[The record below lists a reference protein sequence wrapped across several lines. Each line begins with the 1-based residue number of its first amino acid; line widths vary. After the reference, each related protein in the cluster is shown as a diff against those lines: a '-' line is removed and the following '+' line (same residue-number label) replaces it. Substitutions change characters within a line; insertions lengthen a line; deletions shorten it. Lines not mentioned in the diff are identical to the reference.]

1 MPTQNIPI
9 YITDEKYE
17 TFLEKKGV
25 ITEKIK
31 QLIKEELEWARKK
44 KLMSFLLLL
53 SGVMT

>member
-31 QLIKEELEWARKK
+31 QLIKEELE
-44 KLMSFLLLL
+44 
-53 SGVMT
+53 